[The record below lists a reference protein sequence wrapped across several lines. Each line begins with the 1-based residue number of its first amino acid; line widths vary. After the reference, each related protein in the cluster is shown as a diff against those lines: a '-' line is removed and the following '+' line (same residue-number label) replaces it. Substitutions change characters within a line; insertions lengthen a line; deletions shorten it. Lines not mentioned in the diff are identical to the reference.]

1 MHMQGISMLIDE
13 QRNISE
19 RLLKMSY
26 EQQSSLLRYFGRCNL
41 SMRIEVLKEK
51 TSCYHKLRQE
61 NGDVEKSILEYC
73 SLILTIQHK
82 HYEEQSLSS
91 KSFAGMKIE
100 EIRRISCNKAD
111 QFIRKIK
118 KADPKRDK
126 LLGYWAIIRTLKLE
140 QDFSFRQIALYLK
153 KYHKFAVAHSTI
165 YQMWQELEK
174 ENKIQENPND

>member
-1 MHMQGISMLIDE
+1 MVIDE

-26 EQQSSLLRYFGRCNL
+26 DQQSSLLRYFGRCNL
-41 SMRIEVLKEK
+41 TMRIEVLKEK
-51 TSCYHKLRQE
+51 TSNYHKLRQE

-73 SLILTIQHK
+73 SLILAIKHQHD
-82 HYEEQSLSS
+82 EEQSLRK
-91 KSFAGMKIE
+91 KSFGGIEIE
-100 EIRRISCNKAD
+100 EIRIVSQKKAD

-118 KADPKRDK
+118 KSDPKHEK
-126 LLGYWAIIRTLKLE
+126 LLGYWAVVRMLKLE

-165 YQMWQELEK
+165 YQMWQELEN
-174 ENKIQENPND
+174 ETKITGESK

>member
-1 MHMQGISMLIDE
+1 MITDE

-19 RLLKMSY
+19 CLLKMSY

-41 SMRIEVLKEK
+41 SMRIEILKEK
-51 TSCYHKLRQE
+51 TSSYHKLRQE

-73 SLILTIQHK
+73 SLILTIK
-82 HYEEQSLSS
+82 HQYDEEQSLS
-91 KSFAGMKIE
+91 KKTFAGMEIE
-100 EIRRISCNKAD
+100 EIQSISRKKAD

-118 KADPKRDK
+118 KPDPKREK
-126 LLGYWAIIRTLKLE
+126 LLGYWAVVRMLKLE

-174 ENKIQENPND
+174 ETKNTGVL